1 MEKKYIHY
9 CWFGDKPLP
18 KLAKKCIKSW
28 KKYLPDYEIIR
39 WSEENVDL
47 EECSFIKEAYEN
59 KKWAFVADYA
69 RTKAIYEYGGI
80 YFDTDMEVIKN
91 IDELLN
97 TGNGFL
103 GVEDS
108 HMIACGVWYEPKKH
122 SYLATEMLKFYRSQ
136 KSFDINNLFSI
147 SIPKI
152 ISSILTDYDATLNET
167 QKLKHNETIY
177 KRDYFYPYSYDF
189 QNNIFTDDTCMIHY
203 YDASWVPKAEQR
215 EVKIYRI
222 LGKQNG
228 RRFISLCRFAH
239 RALRKIARFLLYPL
253 ILYKRRKNI
262 INSVYLEQIETTI
275 REINTNKSEYIVFH
289 NPNWLGVTS
298 ATTELFDN
306 RVECGELLRK
316 KDIKLIGNAI
326 LNSDVTTLEDAL
338 NLPVSEGTVS
348 ELIIAKTSKIGE
360 KLSLRRIEVVTKTD
374 SQNFGTYLHMGGKI
388 AVLTVLEGA
397 NSEVAKDVA
406 MQAAA
411 MKPEFLK
418 EEDIDAERI
427 ERERKVFTEQA
438 INEGKPADIA
448 EKMVEGRL
456 KKFFKEICLLD
467 EPFIK
472 DGDIDVKTYVKN
484 AGGEVLKMVRYEVG
498 EGMEHRSDNFA
509 EEVMNQI
516 K

>member
-1 MEKKYIHY
+1 MIDAKSVAELRSKTGAGMMDCKKALTETNGDLEKAIDYLREKGIA
-9 CWFGDKPLP
+9 KA
-18 KLAKKCIKSW
+18 AKKESRIAAEGLANIYTNANKAVI
-28 KKYLPDYEIIR
+28 LEVN
-39 WSEENVDL
+39 SETD
-47 EECSFIKEAYEN
+47 
-59 KKWAFVADYA
+59 FVS
-69 RTKAIYEYGGI
+69 K
-80 YFDTDMEVIKN
+80 
-91 IDELLN
+91 IDE
-97 TGNGFL
+97 
-103 GVEDS
+103 
-108 HMIACGVWYEPKKH
+108 
-122 SYLATEMLKFYRSQ
+122 
-136 KSFDINNLFSI
+136 
-147 SIPKI
+147 
-152 ISSILTDYDATLNET
+152 
-167 QKLKHNETIY
+167 
-177 KRDYFYPYSYDF
+177 
-189 QNNIFTDDTCMIHY
+189 
-203 YDASWVPKAEQR
+203 
-215 EVKIYRI
+215 
-222 LGKQNG
+222 
-228 RRFISLCRFAH
+228 
-239 RALRKIARFLLYPL
+239 
-253 ILYKRRKNI
+253 
-262 INSVYLEQIETTI
+262 
-275 REINTNKSEYIVFH
+275 
-289 NPNWLGVTS
+289 
-298 ATTELFDN
+298 
-306 RVECGELLRK
+306 
-316 KDIKLIGNAI
+316 IGNAI